1 MWTATQRMM
10 VLSSLRKGT
19 QKETRVYLSV
29 CAHCMCIG
37 GGVEQGG
44 IKGVVSESLTSKSL
58 CFG

>member
-1 MWTATQRMM
+1 MM

-37 GGVEQGG
+37 GGVEHGG